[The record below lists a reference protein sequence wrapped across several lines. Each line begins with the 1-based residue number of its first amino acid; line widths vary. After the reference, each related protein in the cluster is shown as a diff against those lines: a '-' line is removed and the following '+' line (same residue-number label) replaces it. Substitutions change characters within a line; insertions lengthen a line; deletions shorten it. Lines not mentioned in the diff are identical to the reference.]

1 MAIPASIV
9 GSLCFVEL
17 PRSLVTRVIGVML
30 LAMVLAK
37 WSNRLSVTMNA
48 SRLGAAGAAVGFL
61 SGLVGSA
68 GPLGAAAFLSLDLP
82 PVSYIATEATT
93 AVSMHA
99 AKMLVYGH
107 FVPFDA
113 DAWRLAA
120 LLSVAMIVGTWLGKK
135 TVERLSVERF
145 RLVVGGLL
153 AVLAVQMIVFG

>member
-1 MAIPASIV
+1 
-9 GSLCFVEL
+9 
-17 PRSLVTRVIGVML
+17 
-30 LAMVLAK
+30 
-37 WSNRLSVTMNA
+37 
-48 SRLGAAGAAVGFL
+48 
-61 SGLVGSA
+61 
-68 GPLGAAAFLSLDLP
+68 
-82 PVSYIATEATT
+82 
-93 AVSMHA
+93 MHA